1 MSIDWTALLHYY
13 SIGRWI
19 IERII
24 WTKLGTKRSSSACSI
39 YILSSIYYFIDCS
52 AVIRTCNLFRHPFA
66 FAYFIIFTSS
76 YITYKMALLKFA
88 LFIVL
93 GLSIH
98 HGVEAR
104 EVATY
109 GIETVDNVCA
119 GVGELDQLADI
130 ASQLLSRRFSGM
142 GSIRVSCCSKEQMKC
157 FV

>member
-1 MSIDWTALLHYY
+1 
-13 SIGRWI
+13 
-19 IERII
+19 
-24 WTKLGTKRSSSACSI
+24 
-39 YILSSIYYFIDCS
+39 
-52 AVIRTCNLFRHPFA
+52 
-66 FAYFIIFTSS
+66 
-76 YITYKMALLKFA
+76 MALLKLA
-88 LFIVL
+88 LLIVL
-93 GLSIH
+93 GLSLSIH

-104 EVATY
+104 EAATY

>member
-1 MSIDWTALLHYY
+1 M
-13 SIGRWI
+13 
-19 IERII
+19 
-24 WTKLGTKRSSSACSI
+24 
-39 YILSSIYYFIDCS
+39 
-52 AVIRTCNLFRHPFA
+52 FRHPFA

-98 HGVEAR
+98 HEVEAR
-104 EVATY
+104 EVSSY